1 MIRSKAAQ
9 SLFDYS
15 MQVSDLRFDDY
26 YKFIWYQEKGEFSTR
41 FTAWYCA
48 GLLHRNQGDDVDNAK
63 AAIANVS
70 VTSPLS
76 FFTMDWNE
84 LT

>member
-1 MIRSKAAQ
+1 MEHVSKLTSGSKAAQ

-48 GLLHRNQGDDVDNAK
+48 GLLHRNQGNDVDNAK

-70 VTSPLS
+70 VASAG
-76 FFTMDWNE
+76 
-84 LT
+84 